1 MSLIEISQLEFVF
14 RVALGA
20 QYSKTLLVP
29 EGRLLKYAF
38 FSRTAISSI
47 TVTQQKGDRKISRR
61 DDNDRFYAVYSQ
73 RRRKIIVRLLKY
85 STFRCSPRP
94 CVL

>member
-29 EGRLLKYAF
+29 EGRLLKYVLF
-38 FSRTAISSI
+38 EDGNIVYNSHT
-47 TVTQQKGDRKISRR
+47 TERR
-61 DDNDRFYAVYSQ
+61 SED
-73 RRRKIIVRLLKY
+73 
-85 STFRCSPRP
+85 
-94 CVL
+94 